1 MTPDH
6 HQPQDSQSQDGQSQ
20 DSLEAEIAASLDGVN
35 LQDIGAPLSGDS
47 HANSKLQDG
56 VVVGI
61 TGADVFVEL
70 GPRNEGVVP
79 LAEFEETPAVGQ
91 RLKVSLVG
99 KDGELNLLSIK
110 EAKAIAAWEE
120 MEVGS
125 LAKATCTGM
134 NKGGLELKIGSVSAF
149 MPASQVAI
157 GRVDDL
163 AAYAGQALV
172 CEVTEIDRGR
182 KRIVLSRRKVLEVEA
197 AAKREEALGT
207 LAPGSVLRGKV
218 TRLENYGAFVDI
230 GGIEGLMHVSN
241 ISHKRLEHP
250 EESLK
255 VGQEVEVQVLEITD
269 GGKRIGL
276 GMKQLEADPWDG
288 FAERHQVDSIIT
300 GTVQRLADF
309 GAFIELEPGVDGLLH
324 VSQMGSGRIR
334 TASDVLKMGEEV
346 AVRVQKLDSGARR
359 ISLSRLDSRGA
370 VLGSDEAVESDVID
384 QVLEEG
390 THQKAGTNLGALLRR
405 AMEKDDK

>member
-1 MTPDH
+1 MIPD
-6 HQPQDSQSQDGQSQ
+6 PEQSQ

-35 LQDIGAPLSGDS
+35 LQDIGAPLSGKPQGD
-47 HANSKLQDG
+47 SKLQDG
-56 VVVGI
+56 VVVGV
-61 TGADVFVEL
+61 TGGDVFVEL

-79 LAEFEETPAVGQ
+79 LAEFDEAPAVGQ
-91 RLKVSLVG
+91 RVKVSLVG
-99 KDGELNLLSIK
+99 KDGDLNLLSMK

-149 MPASQVAI
+149 MPASQIAI

-207 LAPGSVLRGKV
+207 LSPGSVLRGKV
-218 TRLENYGAFVDI
+218 SRLENYGAFVDI

-250 EESLK
+250 EEALK
-255 VGQEVEVQVLEITD
+255 VGQEVEVQVLEISD

-276 GMKQLEADPWDG
+276 
-288 FAERHQVDSIIT
+288 
-300 GTVQRLADF
+300 
-309 GAFIELEPGVDGLLH
+309 
-324 VSQMGSGRIR
+324 
-334 TASDVLKMGEEV
+334 
-346 AVRVQKLDSGARR
+346 
-359 ISLSRLDSRGA
+359 
-370 VLGSDEAVESDVID
+370 
-384 QVLEEG
+384 
-390 THQKAGTNLGALLRR
+390 
-405 AMEKDDK
+405 

>member
-1 MTPDH
+1 MIPEEK
-6 HQPQDSQSQDGQSQ
+6 QPQSSLDAEIEA
-20 DSLEAEIAASLDGVN
+20 SLEGVN
-35 LQDIGAPLSGDS
+35 LQDIGAPVSGGS
-47 HANSKLQDG
+47 RAASKLQEG
-56 VVVGI
+56 VVVGV
-61 TGADVFVEL
+61 TGQDVFVEL

-79 LAEFEETPAVGQ
+79 LSEFEELPTPGQ
-91 RLKVSLVG
+91 RLQVSLVG
-99 KDGELNLLSIK
+99 KDGDLNLLSIK

-149 MPASQVAI
+149 MPASQIAI

-163 AAYAGQALV
+163 AAYAGQAMV

-197 AAKREEALGT
+197 AAKREKALGT
-207 LAPGSVLRGKV
+207 LSPGSVLRGKV

-241 ISHKRLEHP
+241 ISHKRLGHP
-250 EESLK
+250 EEALT
-255 VGQEVEVQVLEITD
+255 VGQDVEVQVLEITD
-269 GGKRIGL
+269 GGKRISL
-276 GMKQLEADPWDG
+276 GMKQLETDPWDG
-288 FAERHQVDSIIT
+288 FAERHVEDSIIT
-300 GTVQRLADF
+300 GTVQRLTDF

-324 VSQMGSGRIR
+324 VSQMGTGRVR
-334 TASDVLKMGEEV
+334 TASDVLSMGEEV
-346 AVRVQKLDSGARR
+346 AVRIQKIDTGARR

-370 VLGSDEAVESDVID
+370 VLGSDEAVDSDVID
-384 QVLEEG
+384 QVLQEG
-390 THQKAGTNLGALLRR
+390 AQASASTNLGALLRR
-405 AMEKDDK
+405 AMEDGEKK